1 MIMANAYDAFASAYD
16 ALNSDADY
24 TAMADHI
31 DKVFARSNIPRSS
44 LVLDLGCGTGM
55 LTRELDA
62 RGYDMTGVDSSEE
75 MLGKAYENSAQSG
88 KILYLCQD
96 ITEFELYGTVAA
108 AVCTTDTLNHLMDD
122 ESVAKV
128 FSLLHNYLDPGGIFI
143 FDVNSEYKFSSVYG
157 QNDYVLEDEGCLLTW
172 QNDYDPEN
180 ATADFYLTL
189 FEETDGGLW
198 RRTDTEFSEK
208 YHSPEKLTAM
218 LTHCGFEVLSVT
230 DSYTDG
236 SISEK
241 TQRLCF
247 TAKSPFPDKI
257 SGNLFTTEIKSEDI
271 GYLRG
276 EDGDGN
282 TTGKSHDNRI
292 GDKLDYSTQLE
303 YP

>member
-108 AVCTTDTLNHLMDD
+108 AVCTTDTLNHLTDD

-128 FSLLHNYLDPGGIFI
+128 DSDGI
-143 FDVNSEYKFSSVYG
+143 V
-157 QNDYVLEDEGCLLTW
+157 T
-172 QNDYDPEN
+172 
-180 ATADFYLTL
+180 ATGRGSA
-189 FEETDGGLW
+189 
-198 RRTDTEFSEK
+198 R
-208 YHSPEKLTAM
+208 
-218 LTHCGFEVLSVT
+218 VT
-230 DSYTDG
+230 VTY
-236 SISEK
+236 INE
-241 TQRLCF
+241 
-247 TAKSPFPDKI
+247 
-257 SGNLFTTEIKSEDI
+257 
-271 GYLRG
+271 
-276 EDGDGN
+276 
-282 TTGKSHDNRI
+282 TTGKE
-292 GDKLDYSTQLE
+292 LE
-303 YP
+303 YLYDVTVTFTRWQWIIWYLFFGFLWY

>member
-1 MIMANAYDAFASAYD
+1 MGTKIREKLRRMNPFTRPATLDELPRPLPANPDQRLVRVYVEGYEDVAFWRGIFDHFHNPYLRFEISVPDRGDLPKGKKVLMGMI
-16 ALNSDADY
+16 
-24 TAMADHI
+24 
-31 DKVFARSNIPRSS
+31 P
-44 LVLDLGCGTGM
+44 
-55 LTRELDA
+55 
-62 RGYDMTGVDSSEE
+62 DSSEE

-96 ITEFELYGTVAA
+96 ITEFELYGTVSA
-108 AVCTTDTLNHLMDD
+108 AVCTTDTLNHLTDD

-218 LTHCGFEVLSVT
+218 LAHCGFEVLSVT

-247 TAKSPFPDKI
+247 TAKRD
-257 SGNLFTTEIKSEDI
+257 L
-271 GYLRG
+271 L
-276 EDGDGN
+276 
-282 TTGKSHDNRI
+282 
-292 GDKLDYSTQLE
+292 
-303 YP
+303 

>member
-108 AVCTTDTLNHLMDD
+108 AVCTTDTLNHLTDD

-143 FDVNSEYKFSSVYG
+143 FD
-157 QNDYVLEDEGCLLTW
+157 
-172 QNDYDPEN
+172 
-180 ATADFYLTL
+180 
-189 FEETDGGLW
+189 
-198 RRTDTEFSEK
+198 R
-208 YHSPEKLTAM
+208 
-218 LTHCGFEVLSVT
+218 
-230 DSYTDG
+230 
-236 SISEK
+236 
-241 TQRLCF
+241 
-247 TAKSPFPDKI
+247 
-257 SGNLFTTEIKSEDI
+257 
-271 GYLRG
+271 
-276 EDGDGN
+276 
-282 TTGKSHDNRI
+282 
-292 GDKLDYSTQLE
+292 
-303 YP
+303 

>member
-1 MIMANAYDAFASAYD
+1 MRNG
-16 ALNSDADY
+16 
-24 TAMADHI
+24 
-31 DKVFARSNIPRSS
+31 V
-44 LVLDLGCGTGM
+44 

-108 AVCTTDTLNHLMDD
+108 AVCTTDTLNHLTDD

-218 LTHCGFEVLSVT
+218 LAHCGFEVLSVT

-241 TQRLCF
+241 RSVSASPQKGIFYSLR
-247 TAKSPFPDKI
+247 KSIEKSGDMPDFFLYSQSAAAGIFPAAAVTL
-257 SGNLFTTEIKSEDI
+257 S
-271 GYLRG
+271 
-276 EDGDGN
+276 
-282 TTGKSHDNRI
+282 
-292 GDKLDYSTQLE
+292 YSARKKPCVF
-303 YP
+303 YICV

>member
-1 MIMANAYDAFASAYD
+1 MTMANAYDAFASAYD

-75 MLGKAYENSAQSG
+75 MLGKAYENSAQSA

-108 AVCTTDTLNHLMDD
+108 AVCTTDTLNHLTDD
-122 ESVAKV
+122 ASVEKV

-157 QNDYVLEDEGCLLTW
+157 QKSIEKSGDM
-172 QNDYDPEN
+172 P
-180 ATADFYLTL
+180 DFFLYSQSAAAGIFPAAAVTL
-189 FEETDGGLW
+189 
-198 RRTDTEFSEK
+198 
-208 YHSPEKLTAM
+208 
-218 LTHCGFEVLSVT
+218 
-230 DSYTDG
+230 SY
-236 SISEK
+236 SARKKPCVFYI
-241 TQRLCF
+241 CV
-247 TAKSPFPDKI
+247 
-257 SGNLFTTEIKSEDI
+257 
-271 GYLRG
+271 
-276 EDGDGN
+276 
-282 TTGKSHDNRI
+282 
-292 GDKLDYSTQLE
+292 
-303 YP
+303 

>member
-108 AVCTTDTLNHLMDD
+108 AVCTTDTLNHLTDD

-218 LTHCGFEVLSVT
+218 LAHCGFEVLSVT
-230 DSYTDG
+230 DSSTDG

-247 TAKSPFPDKI
+247 TAKRD
-257 SGNLFTTEIKSEDI
+257 L
-271 GYLRG
+271 L
-276 EDGDGN
+276 
-282 TTGKSHDNRI
+282 
-292 GDKLDYSTQLE
+292 
-303 YP
+303 